1 MVILFIAE
9 FTKLSIKG
17 ASPISV
23 PIYLPLK
30 VFFAILPV
38 CWRSIKLGCPWHYL
52 PYSYAVS
59 SLLNVLYTPS
69 TPSTPSLP
77 TSHRTHDT
85 IAHESTTT
93 HSSSRSSS
101 SLTDGEDSTGTGVHL
116 SPLSATGS
124 QDYTDSL
131 EEETEGWVLYPD
143 EIGPSESASRPRTS
157 HHHHRPVVE
166 VSRPESS
173 RRHHPARRQG
183 PHDRANHHSHTRTQ
197 RSQPPIVQGSV
208 ESNEEW
214 QAYGHGHGRGP
225 HPPRSYQHWGHVA
238 GHVGGPVAGHVT
250 GHVSG
255 NPPQTYAPSYS
266 SSQTYSP
273 FPTSSL
279 NPQTQQ
285 LVPFAN
291 PQTGYGYSPYQ
302 TATSGTTPGYY
313 STGHPSGPALGGHMA
328 AHAATP
334 YNSQAGA
341 PYNQELGHHPSA
353 AYYPYSMQG
362 YPVAQPMGPPMFHQY
377 GIYSPPMLSTTPPPP
392 PPPPPPVDPSKDD
405 EKFARLEKLLM
416 DQKAEQDAKEA
427 AAKKAAEDQAAEAIA
442 KKKIADDIAAAAA
455 AAAAA
460 ATSEAEKKA
469 AIQAAK
475 NMAAAELEAAKH
487 RAAAEKAAEE
497 MAVVEKQKAEIEK
510 AAAEKAAI
518 EKAIADKAAAEKAA
532 AQKAAAEKAAVEKA
546 AAEVADQVTAA
557 ASAAATAASAAAT
570 AAAAA
575 ATPPPPPP
583 PPAEKKKPIKFKDAV
598 GRKFSFP
605 FHLCN
610 TWMVSDPE
618 KFILV
623 QSVVGWKLN
632 TDLHREWKIS

>member
-1 MVILFIAE
+1 M
-9 FTKLSIKG
+9 
-17 ASPISV
+17 
-23 PIYLPLK
+23 
-30 VFFAILPV
+30 
-38 CWRSIKLGCPWHYL
+38 
-52 PYSYAVS
+52 
-59 SLLNVLYTPS
+59 
-69 TPSTPSLP
+69 
-77 TSHRTHDT
+77 
-85 IAHESTTT
+85 
-93 HSSSRSSS
+93 
-101 SLTDGEDSTGTGVHL
+101 HL
-116 SPLSATGS
+116 SPLSAAGS

-131 EEETEGWVLYPD
+131 EEEPEGWVIYPD
-143 EIGPSESASRPRTS
+143 EIGPSDSASRPRTS
-157 HHHHRPVVE
+157 SHHHRPVVE
-166 VSRPESS
+166 VSHPENS
-173 RRHHPARRQG
+173 RRHHPTRRQG
-183 PHDRANHHSHTRTQ
+183 PHDRVHSHSHTRAH

-255 NPPQTYAPSYS
+255 NSPQTYAPSYS
-266 SSQTYSP
+266 SSQAYSA
-273 FPTSSL
+273 FPASSL
-279 NPQTQQ
+279 NHQTQQ

-291 PQTGYGYSPYQ
+291 PQTGYGYPPYQ
-302 TATSGTTPGYY
+302 PATSGTTPAYY
-313 STGHPSGPALGGHMA
+313 PTGHHSGVAIGGHMA

-334 YNSQAGA
+334 YNGQAGA
-341 PYNQELGHHPSA
+341 PYNQEVGHHSSA

-377 GIYSPPMLSTTPPPP
+377 GIYSPPMLSTT

-442 KKKIADDIAAAAA
+442 KKKIADAIAAAAA

-469 AIQAAK
+469 AIEAAK
-475 NMAAAELEAAKH
+475 NKAAAEVEAAKH
-487 RAAAEKAAEE
+487 KAAAEKATEE
-497 MAVVEKQKAEIEK
+497 KAIIEKQKAEIEK

-518 EKAIADKAAAEKAA
+518 EKAIADKNAAEKAA

-610 TWMVSDPE
+610 TWMVSDPAMKTSNSFNWGLE
-618 KFILV
+618 TKCR
-623 QSVVGWKLN
+623 S
-632 TDLHREWKIS
+632 S